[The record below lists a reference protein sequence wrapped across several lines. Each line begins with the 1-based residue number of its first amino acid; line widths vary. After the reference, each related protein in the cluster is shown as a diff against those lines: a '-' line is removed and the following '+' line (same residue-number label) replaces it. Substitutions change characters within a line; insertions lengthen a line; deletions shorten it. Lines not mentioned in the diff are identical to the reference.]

1 MGIGKESPDEPFY
14 AVAADHHLRECPSMK
29 DRSTRNGKN
38 DYSISVLRTVQEVK
52 EIRSIWE
59 SMQWHP
65 NADMDFYLTIVNARP
80 EIVRPH
86 VIVLFENGCAR
97 AIMVGR
103 VEETRLNFQIGYKS
117 ILRPK
122 VRLIAIIYGGLL
134 GDISRDA
141 ADALVSELIK
151 SLYRGEAEVVFF
163 SHLPWGS
170 DICQIA
176 RTKPIFLCRDH
187 MPIVNAHWKLALP
200 STMSEFWQSINPHR
214 RHELRRYSRVI
225 ERKFPGELEFKLFE
239 KPEQVENLC
248 NDLEEIAQKT
258 YQRGLGAGFVYDD
271 ENLHRMSLSANR
283 GWLRAYL
290 LYINKRPCAF
300 WAGTL
305 YEDVFYLDFTGYDP
319 QFRQYEPGTVLLV
332 RMIEDLCQHG
342 IRKVD
347 FGYGEAF
354 YKQRFCNESWREASV
369 YIFSTEIRSILINIM
384 RTLVVSA
391 SNLAEKTLKRVN
403 YLNKLKKYWRIM
415 LTPR

>member
-1 MGIGKESPDEPFY
+1 
-14 AVAADHHLRECPSMK
+14 
-29 DRSTRNGKN
+29 
-38 DYSISVLRTVQEVK
+38 
-52 EIRSIWE
+52 
-59 SMQWHP
+59 
-65 NADMDFYLTIVNARP
+65 
-80 EIVRPH
+80 
-86 VIVLFENGCAR
+86 
-97 AIMVGR
+97 
-103 VEETRLNFQIGYKS
+103 
-117 ILRPK
+117 
-122 VRLIAIIYGGLL
+122 
-134 GDISRDA
+134 
-141 ADALVSELIK
+141 
-151 SLYRGEAEVVFF
+151 
-163 SHLPWGS
+163 
-170 DICQIA
+170 
-176 RTKPIFLCRDH
+176 
-187 MPIVNAHWKLALP
+187 
-200 STMSEFWQSINPHR
+200 
-214 RHELRRYSRVI
+214 
-225 ERKFPGELEFKLFE
+225 
-239 KPEQVENLC
+239 
-248 NDLEEIAQKT
+248 LEEIAQKT